1 VARRIFIGDKVKTI
15 WGVGIVHDARSWRER
30 ISEMNDFEARE
41 FSDRCRVEVG
51 KNYKED
57 WVELLVA
64 VGGMKRRC
72 LGTQVTVLEGRDD
85 KTP

>member
-1 VARRIFIGDKVKTI
+1 
-15 WGVGIVHDARSWRER
+15 
-30 ISEMNDFEARE
+30 MNDFEARE
-41 FSDRCRVEVG
+41 FSEQCRVEVG

-64 VGGMKRRC
+64 VKGMKRRC

-85 KTP
+85 KAS